1 MTTRWTW
8 MVAVLLGLMLLVT
21 ARQGWA
27 TCCKCSQC
35 DSAVL
40 CFTSGHDTGDCF
52 ETCSGISACPCTDI
66 NTCPLTF
73 DAMATCG
80 ANAFSD
86 CTEIDNTPV
95 AAPGRTAAPVLG
107 SPTSPWFVLLTVAL
121 LVAGAV
127 PLARRTRRER

>member
-1 MTTRWTW
+1 
-8 MVAVLLGLMLLVT
+8 MVAVLLGLMVLAA

-40 CFTSGHDTGDCF
+40 CFTSGGDTSDCF
-52 ETCSGISACPCTDI
+52 ETCNGINTCPCTDI

-73 DAMATCG
+73 SLPATCG
-80 ANAFSD
+80 EGEFSD
-86 CTEIDNTPV
+86 CTQIDNIPV
-95 AAPGRTAAPVLG
+95 AAARRAAAPVLG
-107 SPTSPWFVLLTVAL
+107 SPTSPWFVLMTIAL

-127 PLARRTRRER
+127 PLARRTRREG